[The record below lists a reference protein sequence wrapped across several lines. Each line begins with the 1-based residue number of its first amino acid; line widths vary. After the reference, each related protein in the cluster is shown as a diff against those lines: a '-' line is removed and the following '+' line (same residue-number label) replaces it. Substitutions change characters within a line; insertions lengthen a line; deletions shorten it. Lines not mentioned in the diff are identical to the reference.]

1 MFKGKKFNRKN
12 KNNQSEGSSSRQDD
26 VRQEMDINDIKLD
39 TIRAR
44 NTPNKEYD
52 FSKDDVKGVQIEE
65 FNEDVGRMYS
75 REGGGGAG
83 GSAGSIGDVDEGP
96 KLHRGLKARHLT
108 MISLGGTIGTGLFLA
123 SGASVA
129 TAGSGGALIAYSLIG
144 IMVFFMMESL
154 GEMATYLPISG
165 SFNNYAGRFIDPAIG
180 FALGWNYWY
189 NWAVTVAVELT
200 AGSMVMAYWLP
211 NIPGYVWSIIFL
223 ILILALNLF
232 SVKGYGE
239 AEYWFALIKVLTVI
253 VFIILGILVD
263 TGVLG
268 GKYYG
273 VEVFNYSGVQGLGIL
288 STFLTAGFSFQGTEL
303 IGVAAGESENP
314 RKNVPKAIKQVFWRI
329 VLFYILSILII
340 GLIIPYDDPLLLKG
354 DVSDISVSPFTL
366 VFIKA
371 GIPPAAHIMNGVIL
385 TTVLSAGNSGLYAS
399 SRTLLDLANE
409 GKAPR
414 IFRKITK
421 NGIPIYCVFLT
432 AAIGMLAFLTSLFG
446 NGVVYNWLLNVSGV
460 AGFIAWLGIAASHYR
475 FRKAYVLQGYKV
487 EDLPFKARLFPVGPI
502 FAFLCCSFV
511 LVGQGYNAWSATP
524 VVPEDLVACYIGIPI
539 VVIIYAAYKIV
550 KKTKVIPLVEVDL
563 ISGREEFDLYDE
575 EQEKKNDPLEGVSI
589 FRPATWKRIPSNL
602 KAWRD
607 AIHN

>member
-1 MFKGKKFNRKN
+1 MFGGKRKLSRSN
-12 KNNQSEGSSSRQDD
+12 KHGSSNE
-26 VRQEMDINDIKLD
+26 V
-39 TIRAR
+39 
-44 NTPNKEYD
+44 
-52 FSKDDVKGVQIEE
+52 IEE
-65 FNEDVGRMYS
+65 IDMSHVKYEKSIHHSERAHGHSS
-75 REGGGGAG
+75 R
-83 GSAGSIGDVDEGP
+83 GSGSISTGSIADVIDDKP
-96 KLHRGLKARHLT
+96 ALQRGLKARHLT

-129 TAGSGGALIAYSLIG
+129 NAGPGGAIIAYSLIG
-144 IMVFFMMESL
+144 IMVFFMMECL

-165 SFNNYAGRFIDPAIG
+165 SFNNYAGRFIDPAVG

-211 NIPGYVWSIIFL
+211 NIPNYVWSIIFL
-223 ILILALNLF
+223 IIILALNLF

-268 GKYYG
+268 GTYYG
-273 VEVFNYSGVQGLGIL
+273 TSVFNSGGVQGLGVL

-314 RKNVPKAIKQVFWRI
+314 RKNVPRAIKQVFWRI
-329 VLFYILSILII
+329 LLFYILSILII
-340 GLIIPYDDPLLLKG
+340 GLIIPYDDPSLLNS
-354 DVSDISVSPFTL
+354 DVNNISVSPFTL
-366 VFIKA
+366 VFVKA
-371 GIPPAAHIMNGVIL
+371 GIRPAADVMNAVIL

-409 GKAPR
+409 GKAPKF
-414 IFRKITK
+414 FRKITK
-421 NGIPIYCVFLT
+421 NGIPIYCVLVT
-432 AAIGMLAFLTSLFG
+432 AAVGMLAFLTSLFG
-446 NGVVYNWLLNVSGV
+446 NGVVYSWLLNVSGV

-475 FRKAYVLQGYKV
+475 FRRAYVLQGYKV
-487 EDLPFKARLFPVGPI
+487 EDLPFKARLFPIGPI
-502 FAFLCCSFV
+502 FAFFICLFV
-511 LVGQGYNAWSATP
+511 LVGQGYNSWMAKP
-524 VVPEDLVACYIGIPI
+524 VVASDIVAAYIGIPI
-539 VVIIYAAYKIV
+539 VLVIYLGYKIT
-550 KKTKVIPLVEVDL
+550 KRTKVIPLAEVDL
-563 ISGREEFDLYDE
+563 VSGREAFLRQSYEDE
-575 EQEKKNDPLEGVSI
+575 DKKNDPLEGVSI

-602 KAWRD
+602 KSWRD